1 MSENAEGGWPAVD
14 YEQRH
19 WEPAIEVRDSFGPHR
34 ASSGPYRAVVPPR
47 IAALEIRLSPETMA
61 SSADATAEL
70 IRFDTEFGAQDS
82 PVGALL
88 LRAEGTAS
96 AAIEGVTSNAQAI
109 ALAELE
115 ESHEP
120 IANEIAGNA
129 RAIELAL
136 FLCGSLS
143 EAGQA
148 SEDAVVQVQR
158 ALMASTRPERR
169 GRWRDQQ
176 VWIGGGSLGP
186 HRASFVPPHQSRLP
200 ELMNDLMQFVRRRDL
215 PALAQIA
222 IAHAQYE
229 TVHPFLEVNG
239 RTGRAL
245 MQAMLRRGDVTRSI
259 AVPVSA
265 GLLQD
270 TAAYFDALTKYR
282 AGKIDP
288 IVEVFS
294 RASFTAVANS
304 RELIDDLA
312 AVRQSWAA
320 RSTSRQGSGAR
331 RLIELLERQPVINS
345 RSAIEYL
352 GVTAPNAQLAIDRL
366 VADDILTQVGSTRRN
381 RVWAA
386 REIIDVLDAFAE
398 RARRRR

>member
-1 MSENAEGGWPAVD
+1 
-14 YEQRH
+14 
-19 WEPAIEVRDSFGPHR
+19 
-34 ASSGPYRAVVPPR
+34 
-47 IAALEIRLSPETMA
+47 
-61 SSADATAEL
+61 
-70 IRFDTEFGAQDS
+70 
-82 PVGALL
+82 
-88 LRAEGTAS
+88 
-96 AAIEGVTSNAQAI
+96 
-109 ALAELE
+109 
-115 ESHEP
+115 
-120 IANEIAGNA
+120 
-129 RAIELAL
+129 
-136 FLCGSLS
+136 
-143 EAGQA
+143 
-148 SEDAVVQVQR
+148 
-158 ALMASTRPERR
+158 
-169 GRWRDQQ
+169 
-176 VWIGGGSLGP
+176 
-186 HRASFVPPHQSRLP
+186 
-200 ELMNDLMQFVRRRDL
+200 
-215 PALAQIA
+215 
-222 IAHAQYE
+222 
-229 TVHPFLEVNG
+229 
-239 RTGRAL
+239 
-245 MQAMLRRGDVTRSI
+245 
-259 AVPVSA
+259 VPVSA